1 MERRIESELTD
12 CESGNQWKRM
22 VVVLWSLLFLLLMC
36 SGGYAKSLA
45 PKEPIIEHLEFLG
58 YECDQVETG
67 LRAKHFSKIPL
78 YLTYAFGG
86 VRVQTGFPGKPAY
99 SDVGNRY
106 QVINAL
112 AKQLTV
118 MQVYWSDDGNL
129 FAMAW
134 MPGRYEKERF
144 ALFMEAWDH
153 DASLLRQTYDE
164 LKPFLK
170 EQLNGPVKGS

>member
-1 MERRIESELTD
+1 MVRRIEGGLMD
-12 CESGNQWKRM
+12 CESGSQRKRM
-22 VVVLWSLLFLLLMC
+22 VVVSWGLFFLLMC
-36 SGGYAKSLA
+36 SGVNAESLA
-45 PKEPIIEHLEFLG
+45 PKEPITEHLEFLG

-67 LRAKHFSKIPL
+67 IRAKHFSKIPL
-78 YLTYAFGG
+78 YITYAFGG

-106 QVINAL
+106 QVVNAL
-112 AKQLTV
+112 GKQLTV

-153 DASLLRQTYDE
+153 DASLLRQTYDQ

-170 EQLNGPVKGS
+170 EQLNGPAKGS